1 VLTIDRI
8 SKVFK
13 TKKGAVVGVN
23 DISLE
28 VRPGEVFGLLGPNG
42 AGKTTTLRMIA
53 TLMKP
58 TSGTISI
65 GGYDSVKQSHHVRQ
79 QIGYLS
85 GETGIYERFTPR
97 EQLRF
102 FAEVNNVPK
111 DVAAKRIDQLIERFG
126 MGEFENRIANGFS
139 TGMKQKVSIARALV
153 HDPSLII
160 FDEPTSGL
168 DIFAA
173 RAVLE
178 SIEALKADGK
188 SVILSTHIMHE
199 VEKLCDRIGII
210 HKGRLYALG
219 TLEELRAQTG
229 HVHMDDIFFSIVGTD
244 EF

>member
-1 VLTIDRI
+1 MLTIDRI
-8 SKVFK
+8 TKVFR
-13 TKKGAVVGVN
+13 TKKGAVVGVD
-23 DISLE
+23 DISFD

-58 TSGTISI
+58 TSGTITV
-65 GGYDSVKQSHHVRQ
+65 GGYDTVKQSHLVRQ

-97 EQLRF
+97 EQLAF
-102 FAEVNNVPK
+102 FAEVNDVPK
-111 DVAAKRIDQLIERFG
+111 DVAAKRIDSLIERFG
-126 MGEFENRIANGFS
+126 IQEFENRIANGFS

-173 RAVLE
+173 RAVLQ
-178 SIEALKADGK
+178 SIESLKADGK

-219 TLEELRAQTG
+219 TLEELRVRTG
-229 HVHMDDIFFSIVGTD
+229 KMHMDDIFFS
-244 EF
+244 

>member
-1 VLTIDRI
+1 MLTIDRI
-8 SKVFK
+8 TKVFR
-13 TKKGAVVGVN
+13 TKKGAVVGVD
-23 DISLE
+23 DISFD

-58 TSGTISI
+58 TSGTITV
-65 GGYDSVKQSHHVRQ
+65 GGYDTVKQSHLVRQ

-97 EQLRF
+97 EQLAF
-102 FAEVNNVPK
+102 FAEVNDVPK
-111 DVAAKRIDQLIERFG
+111 DVAAKRIDSLIERFG
-126 MGEFENRIANGFS
+126 IQEFENRIANGFS

-173 RAVLE
+173 RAVLQ
-178 SIEALKADGK
+178 SIESLKADGK

-219 TLEELRAQTG
+219 TLEELRERTG
-229 HVHMDDIFFSIVGTD
+229 KVHMDDIFFSIVGD
-244 EF
+244 GE

>member
-1 VLTIDRI
+1 MLTIDRI
-8 SKVFK
+8 TKVFR
-13 TKKGAVVGVN
+13 TKKGAVVGVD
-23 DISLE
+23 DISFD

-58 TSGTISI
+58 TSGTITV
-65 GGYDSVKQSHHVRQ
+65 GGYDTVKQSHLVRQ

-97 EQLRF
+97 EQLAF
-102 FAEVNNVPK
+102 FAEVNDVPK
-111 DVAAKRIDQLIERFG
+111 DVATKRIDSLIERFG
-126 MGEFENRIANGFS
+126 IQEFENRIANGFS

-173 RAVLE
+173 RAVLQ
-178 SIEALKADGK
+178 SIESLKADGK

-219 TLEELRAQTG
+219 TLEELRVRTG
-229 HVHMDDIFFSIVGTD
+229 KVHMDDIFFSIVGD
-244 EF
+244 GE